1 MLETVFGQNIPPAAK
16 FLIAFVVVLALIALT
31 AWLVRRFA
39 SDRFGA
45 SAARGRQ
52 PRLAVID
59 AAAVDSRRR
68 LVLVRRDNVEHLLM
82 IGGPSDIVVEP
93 NIMRVPNAMRE
104 AGRAPMQ
111 PETATRTGAPND
123 SSLWPLQPQ
132 SDAPTA
138 MPEVTSRPARVP
150 NLDTLLP
157 RTQAEPPAM
166 APPMRRRAEAPPMM
180 PPEERMVRPAD
191 VPPIR
196 PMKMATPTVS
206 RNEPTLKAPPVN
218 APPVNAPEPAARA
231 IPRQPSPPL
240 ATGFDNGS
248 SDGDQ
253 GSQKSAEPSQAEQ
266 NRADQSL
273 AEMAQK
279 LELALRPTPPAP
291 AAAESKPAGAKP
303 SAPTVEAAKSAAP
316 PPLNPQP
323 FGPAVSGPPPAPK
336 SEAPKPEASK
346 PEAAKSDAAK
356 SAPPMRGPDASLANQ
371 RIAPEPRRTPTVP
384 PVIEQAG
391 DKSKDKASNESLY
404 DSLEKEMASLLG
416 RPPGKT

>member
-45 SAARGRQ
+45 STARGRQ

-104 AGRAPMQ
+104 PGRVPMQ
-111 PETATRTGAPND
+111 PEAARAVAPND
-123 SSLWPLQPQ
+123 GSMWPLQPQ
-132 SDAPTA
+132 NDTPAV
-138 MPEVTSRPARVP
+138 MPEVTSRPARAP
-150 NLDTLLP
+150 NLDALLP
-157 RTQAEPPAM
+157 RTQAEPPVM
-166 APPMRRRAEAPPMM
+166 TPPLRRRAETPPPML
-180 PPEERMVRPAD
+180 PPEERMARPAD
-191 VPPIR
+191 AKVPPLR
-196 PMKMATPTVS
+196 PMRMATPTVN
-206 RNEPTLKAPPVN
+206 RTEPALTAPPVN
-218 APPVNAPEPAARA
+218 APQPPARA

-240 ATGFDNGS
+240 ATGFDSGS

-253 GSQKSAEPSQAEQ
+253 DSRKNAEPSQAEQ

-291 AAAESKPAGAKP
+291 ASTESKPASAKP
-303 SAPTVEAAKSAAP
+303 TASAVEAVKSAAP
-316 PPLNPQP
+316 SPVSPQP

-336 SEAPKPEASK
+336 PEVSK
-346 PEAAKSDAAK
+346 PDAAKSDSAK
-356 SAPPMRGPDASLANQ
+356 SAPPMRGPDTSLTNQ
-371 RIAPEPRRTPTVP
+371 PIAPEPHRAPAVP
-384 PVIEQAG
+384 PMAEPASE
-391 DKSKDKASNESLY
+391 KSKDKAPNESLY